1 MATDYTED
9 ASNIDRESKDRPSK
23 EREERSST
31 STKEELGAET
41 RSESSGIDTSGYEG
55 NPVQFGRPA
64 GNPPRYILMAG
75 ETHPDNS
82 GRSRIIINKYVTT
95 DPTGLSVTPGY
106 DYVVMATDVTQGSN
120 ISNAVIQNQAL
131 THIIISY
138 TASALPDYAS
148 MRTIKIKW
156 NSGFEKEFQVLLPG
170 NWANANVFPNLGV
183 MPVGQD
189 SDVFTNSCDPISAA
203 NAYLA
208 RGRYGP
214 YQVLDGEYLNFYVT
228 KSIINPTQGTSLDP
242 FPEGQWMTANA
253 YNTSGSIVNLDYNIF
268 SVNQSSSIASPFQ
281 LPFNQQVGPTQMAI
295 SNPGVSWWGQTSSF
309 RIAEPVPGLG
319 PVEQEYH
326 LITTAY
332 PLNSNYD
339 NQLPYTGSLNPS
351 GGFVNEGF
359 ANTSYNSSYYDK
371 MVQGFQGIGMFSGL
385 SSIFGGD
392 GFGFSFRSYVLYS
405 FNIPDCLPEPR
416 PVVDACADPNSAA
429 FYQYTGN
436 DCSGASLSAAIL
448 SNPTSVIFTPQSC
461 CPDCINVSGDD
472 ITISTQPLQLVAQAS
487 DPTTPGGTDGWI
499 NVTVKDNG
507 FGSNTL
513 LGATFGLP
521 TGTPNYTF
529 VLQSQ
534 DASYQMQGNTAGHAV
549 GSGAIS
555 SNSFT
560 FGNGLTAADNT
571 NNGLLQ
577 GGTGNSIYA
586 TSSAQ
591 GYVPAAQGTTNSAG
605 LKQGLYNVFV
615 FDSSSTVCLAQVIGV
630 QLKDPLPIVGCTDS
644 NALNYDSNAT
654 IANNVTCHYCDDAT
668 GQLVDGNSTPNVVAP
683 IAQAFSNPFTIT
695 YPTNSTDTGS
705 EIQIVGIQASVQFQ
719 AYINNIVTGTTQN
732 ADYKVELY
740 KWDSQTASGNSTF
753 GTLAGFNA
761 NTTQVGSTITSVG
774 SAGWNVLLNA
784 ATLGAGFAYGYYSI
798 KVYVDDPDATVEQ
811 EECYEIF
818 DITIPV
824 PACQD
829 PFLTNTGLTSDGVL
843 IGDSNLWFQ
852 DQTICD
858 LNNNYC
864 CDIPTFAPVA
874 NFDPCTNF
882 TYESSISC
890 FPPAEVLVYQI
901 QYYDG
906 GSWINVGPPTSIGSL
921 GQGIVSPFV
930 ATIVEQTFQTN
941 GNGDYRIEWVSSYSA
956 APDCTVTSPTVSI
969 YLPIYG
975 CTDPSALNY
984 DAAAICDDTC
994 LYCVYGCTDPS
1005 ASNYDP
1011 NATCDD
1017 GTCYTDVYGCTDPTA
1032 TNYDPTATI
1041 DDGSCVYT
1049 PCGCTDPTAINYGY
1063 SGPISNN
1070 NYVGNPPA
1078 CDDGSC
1084 AYCDDPAMT
1093 VSYTTTA
1100 ATSYVVASGTGYYC
1114 GTNNDGCVQLTVTS
1128 STCNTGQW
1136 ELVTCTTFC
1145 GLSQSTTNWIP
1156 PGNYDFNTA
1165 IEFCNLPA
1173 NMLTFTI
1180 LDCHGCELIFEVLIP
1195 SSGTSCGC
1203 TDPAAD
1209 NYNPSALY
1217 DDGSCE
1223 YCGCTDENATN
1234 YNPSATQE
1242 CVPGICEYGSGGSAC
1257 QPHPCIP
1264 TGIDQTI
1271 RRIEVCIAEN
1281 GFDYYNKLVTGQ
1293 ADDCSI
1299 MNVWKLILMGY
1310 LLKKIGLDCLYNC
1323 EDSNTPSPSSAYR
1336 SCEDLWIEGGPST
1349 GLNDSNVNTLTP
1361 AVGTTSTVS
1370 LFDPSGTGELTPG
1383 DIIKHHIS
1391 GNIWFFQGPAQ
1402 SGLPTPVSV
1411 AGLDPENASG
1421 NISGYWAYCN
1431 DNMRYIS
1438 NSNNINYI
1446 DNFINFAN
1454 KFCRDC
1460 GNDPQLLTG
1469 SSSNQIVPDI
1479 QQGIDGIDDLE
1490 I

>member
-1 MATDYTED
+1 MATEESPYTEE
-9 ASNIDRESKDRPSK
+9 STEKGPRKGLSRET
-23 EREERSST
+23 EERSST
-31 STKEELGAET
+31 STREELGAET

-64 GNPPRYILMAG
+64 GNPPRYILIAA
-75 ETHPDNS
+75 ETEPSSVGN
-82 GRSRIIINKYVTT
+82 SRIIVNRFVNEATQPASGITAA
-95 DPTGLSVTPGY
+95 GY
-106 DYVVMATDVTQGSN
+106 DVVTMVTDVSFTNIANLVTQTS
-120 ISNAVIQNQAL
+120 
-131 THIIISY
+131 THIVVTY
-138 TASALPDYAS
+138 NNSALPDQATP
-148 MRTIKIKW
+148 RTIRVTW
-156 NSGFEKEFQVLLPG
+156 QSGFVKEFVILLPG
-170 NWANANVFPNLGV
+170 KWANNNNPLVFGSLAPIPL
-183 MPVGQD
+183 D
-189 SDVFTNSCDPISAA
+189 SDTYTTNCNPD
-203 NAYLA
+203 NEVQTY
-208 RGRYGP
+208 RNVGTYGP
-214 YQVLDGEYLNFYVT
+214 WAQLISSNYLEIFASRVVL
-228 KSIINPTQGTSLDP
+228 NPYSGTMLDTL
-242 FPEGQWMTANA
+242 PEGQWVFANGA
-253 YNTSGSIVNLDYNIF
+253 NFSGSIIDQTFQLTSAGGGTLNHFNLSHRQYFGMPQIANM
-268 SVNQSSSIASPFQ
+268 NPASP
-281 LPFNQQVGPTQMAI
+281 A
-295 SNPGVSWWGQTSSF
+295 WWGQTNPA
-309 RIAEPVPGLG
+309 RLGEPVPG
-319 PVEQEYH
+319 PDEHEYH
-326 LITTAY
+326 VIKLSY
-332 PLNSNYD
+332 PYASNYD
-339 NQLPYTGSLNPS
+339 NQLPWTGSTDQS
-351 GGFVNEGF
+351 GNLVNFGF
-359 ANTSYNSSYYDK
+359 ASTIHSDQYLLEFWNGL
-371 MVQGFQGIGMFSGL
+371 QGYGMFMGYD
-385 SSIFGGD
+385 SIYGGD
-392 GFGFSFRSYVLYS
+392 GDGYSFRSYIMYS
-405 FNIPDCLPEPR
+405 SNIPNCEREPR
-416 PVVDACADPNSAA
+416 PVIDACADPNSMAY
-429 FYQYTGN
+429 YQYTGN
-436 DCSGASLSAAIL
+436 DCDGTSIPASVLLDPTTAI
-448 SNPTSVIFTPQSC
+448 FAPQSC
-461 CPDCINVSGDD
+461 CPSCINSNGDD
-472 ITISTQPLQLVAQAS
+472 ISYSTQPLTLNVQGS
-487 DPTTPGGTDGWI
+487 NPTTPGGTNGWI
-499 NVTVKDNG
+499 NVTIKDGG

-521 TGTPNYTF
+521 TGNANYTF

-534 DASYQMQGNTAGHAV
+534 DATYQMQGNTAGHAV

-577 GGTGNSIYA
+577 GGVGNSTYA

-605 LKQGLYNVFV
+605 LKAGLYNVFV

-654 IANNVTCHYCDDAT
+654 IANNVTCHYCDDTT

-683 IAQAFSNPFTIT
+683 IAQALNNPFTIT

-719 AYINNIVTGTTQN
+719 AYINNIVSGTTQN

-740 KWDSQTASGNSTF
+740 KWDSQTASGNSAF

-811 EECYEIF
+811 EQCYEIF

-829 PFLTNTGLTSDGVL
+829 PFLTNAGVTSDGVL
-843 IGDSNLWFQ
+843 ISDSNLWFQ

-864 CDIPTFAPVA
+864 CDTPTFTPVA

-901 QYYDG
+901 QYYDSG
-906 GSWINVGPPTSIGSL
+906 NWINVGPPTSIGSL

-930 ATIVEQTFQTN
+930 ATIAEQTFQTN

-956 APDCTVTSPTVSI
+956 APDCTVTTPTVSI
-969 YLPIYG
+969 NLPIYG

-994 LYCVYGCTDPS
+994 LYCVYGCMDPS

-1032 TNYDPTATI
+1032 TNYDPNATI
-1041 DDGSCVYT
+1041 DDGSCVHT

-1084 AYCDDPAMT
+1084 IVCDDPAMT

-1173 NMLTFTI
+1173 GTLTFTI
-1180 LDCHGCELIFEVLIP
+1180 LDCHGCELIFDVLIP

-1469 SSSNQIVPDI
+1469 SSSNQIIPDI